1 MAKKK
6 STNEIFPFYDYLWH
20 FYESHRKK
28 IIASYTPLTKKFL
41 AYNDPSDGTAFLRLP
56 QYQALEIYV
65 FLKEYLNN
73 KPLKDVFDKWKD
85 GIEEFAGA
93 EKNKAV
99 DGQLTIYETGADD
112 YGDYYESMKAYAP
125 GYTNYIFALTM
136 GVGKTILMATMIFY
150 EFLLANKYP
159 KSDKYCHNVIVF
171 APDLTVLQSLK
182 EIMTFDKSQVVPPE
196 YASWLDANLKFHF
209 MNESGMSL
217 SVLDKSSFNIIISNT
232 QKIILKQRRT
242 QQSAAQLLFS
252 DLIDRPTQDD
262 GASGASVYDDLY
274 EVSSDADLMTNQRFE
289 KLSRLHQIGIYVD
302 EAHHAFGSKLEKD
315 LLDVKST
322 TSLRLTINE
331 LTKALKKRGTHVVAC
346 YNYTG
351 TPFVKKQLLPE
362 VVYSYG
368 LKHAIDNKYLKRAM
382 VYGVDNART
391 AEFVSMVLKEFF
403 KYHGNKRYEGMLPKI
418 AFFATT
424 IESLETELKPE
435 VQKVLDELG
444 LSDDIIL
451 TNHEGA
457 TKEEIYHFRH
467 LDDPNSHKQVILLVN
482 KGKEGW
488 NCRSLCAVALHRKPD
503 SKIFVLQAS
512 MRCLRSLTENQ
523 LTAHIYLSE
532 ENKSI
537 LEDELQDNFRL
548 TISDIGGKNNKSV
561 PYEVRL
567 VPPPVLIKLKRVHKK
582 FNLITKEAPEAVKFD
597 LENLNDEIQAKYK
610 ITVTGTA
617 IENIGKANSKAVD
630 VTKDVRQKIVYTKLM
645 LIAEISRYLNESP
658 VKIEAI
664 MRDAV
669 PAIGKVLDKVNEYNE
684 LLYDWVIPRIFRSMY
699 EIMESLETE
708 EREIKL
714 VNDPPKGFYEISNLP
729 ELTVSIDDAQAKA
742 KRGKSFH
749 LDHYCF
755 DSRPEN
761 DLFWRL
767 LQDDKVEKV
776 YFTGM
781 LTHGQTDFRISYI
794 DPLSQTVRYYYPDF
808 LVRDINGSYLIIE
821 VKQDNKIDSEV
832 VKAKKEY
839 TRLMAVE
846 SGMGYQIIPGSMA
859 LTNPL
864 IFPNST
870 DKTEEQK

>member
-1 MAKKK
+1 MVKKK
-6 STNEIFPFYDYLWH
+6 TSDEIFPFFDYLWH

-28 IIASYTPLTKKFL
+28 ILATYTPLTKKFL
-41 AYNDPSDGTAFLRLP
+41 AYNDPSDDSSFLRLP
-56 QYQALEIYV
+56 QYQALEIYI
-65 FLKEYLNN
+65 FLKEYLEN
-73 KPLKDVFDKWKD
+73 KPLKDVFDEWRD
-85 GIEEFAGA
+85 GIDKFAGA

-112 YGDYYESMKAYAP
+112 YGDYYASMKAFAP

-159 KSDKYCHNVIVF
+159 KSDKFCHNVIVF

-209 MNESGMSL
+209 MDESGMSL
-217 SVLDKSSFNIIISNT
+217 SVLDNSSFNIIISNT

-242 QQSAAQLLFS
+242 QQSAAQILFS
-252 DLIDRPTQDD
+252 DLVDKPTQSDD
-262 GASGASVYDDLY
+262 GQSSGAYDDLY
-274 EVSSDADLMTNQRFE
+274 DVSNDADLMTNQRFE

-315 LLDVKST
+315 LLDVKAT

-331 LTKALKKRGTHVVAC
+331 LTKALERRGTHVVAC

-368 LKHAIDNKYLKRAM
+368 LKNAIDNKYLKRAM
-382 VYGVDNART
+382 VYGLDNAST
-391 AEFVSMVLKEFF
+391 SEFVSMVLKEFF
-403 KYHGNKRYEGMLPKI
+403 KYHGDKRYEGMLPKI

-424 IESLETELKPE
+424 IDSLESDLKPQ

-444 LSDDIIL
+444 LGDEIIL

-457 TKEEIYHFRH
+457 TNEEIYQFRH
-467 LDDPNSHKQVILLVN
+467 LDEPNSNKQVILLVN

-503 SKIFVLQAS
+503 SKIFILQAS

-523 LTAHIYLSE
+523 LTAHVYLSE

-548 TISDIGGKNNKSV
+548 TISDIGGKDNKSQK
-561 PYEVRL
+561 YEVRL
-567 VPPPVLIKLKRVHKK
+567 VPPPVFIKLRRVHKR
-582 FNLITKEAPEAVKFD
+582 FNLVTKASPEAVNFD
-597 LENLNDEIQAKYK
+597 FEKLNEEILAKYK

-617 IENIGKANSKAVD
+617 IENLGKAAGKAID
-630 VTKDVRQKIVYTKLM
+630 VTKDVRHKIVFTELM

-658 VKIEAI
+658 LIIENI
-664 MRDAV
+664 IRKAV
-669 PAIGKVLDKVNEYNE
+669 PAVGIVLDKVNEYND
-684 LLYDWVIPRIFRSMY
+684 LLYDWVIPRIFGALY
-699 EIMESLETE
+699 EIKESQEID

-729 ELTVSIDDAQAKA
+729 ELTVSIKDDQAKH
-742 KRGKSFH
+742 KQGKSFH

-767 LQDDKVEKV
+767 MQDDKVEKV

-794 DPLSQTVRYYYPDF
+794 DPLSKTVRYYYPDF
-808 LVRDINGSYLIIE
+808 LVKDINGSYLIIE
-821 VKQDNKIDSEV
+821 VKQDNKIDSEI
-832 VKAKKEY
+832 VKAKEEY

-846 SGMGYQIIPGSMA
+846 SGMGYQIIPGTKA
-859 LTNPL
+859 LTKQLN
-864 IFPNST
+864 FPSAMKKET
-870 DKTEEQK
+870 

>member
-6 STNEIFPFYDYLWH
+6 STNEIFPFYDYIWH
-20 FYESHRKK
+20 FYEGHRKK
-28 IIASYTPLTKKFL
+28 IIATYTPLTKKFL
-41 AYNDPSDGTAFLRLP
+41 AYNDPSEGTAFLRLP

-65 FLKEYLNN
+65 FLKEYLDN
-73 KPLKDVFDKWKD
+73 KPLKDIFDKWKD

-93 EKNKAV
+93 EKNKTI
-99 DGQLTIYETGADD
+99 DGQLTIYDTSAED
-112 YGDYYESMKAYAP
+112 YGDYYERMKAYAP

-159 KSDKYCHNVIVF
+159 RSDKYCHNVIVF

-209 MNESGMSL
+209 MDESGMSL

-242 QQSAAQLLFS
+242 QQSAAQILFS
-252 DLIDRPTQDD
+252 DLVDKPTQTAD
-262 GASGASVYDDLY
+262 GQSTGAYDDLY
-274 EVSSDADLMTNQRFE
+274 DVNSEADLMTNQRFE
-289 KLSRLHQIGIYVD
+289 KLSRLYQIGIFVD

-315 LLDVKST
+315 LMDDKAT

-331 LTKALKKRGTHVVAC
+331 LTKALEKRGTHVVAC

-391 AEFVSMVLKEFF
+391 PEFVSMVLKEFF
-403 KYHGNKRYEGMLPKI
+403 KYHGDKRYEGMIPKI

-457 TKEEIYHFRH
+457 TNEEIYQFQH
-467 LDDPNSHKQVILLVN
+467 LDALTSHKQVILLVN

-488 NCRSLCAVALHRKPD
+488 NCRSLCAVALHRRPD

-512 MRCLRSLTENQ
+512 MRCLRSLTESQ

-548 TISDIGGKNNKSV
+548 TISDIGGSENKSNK
-561 PYEVRL
+561 YEVRL
-567 VPPPVLIKLKRVHKK
+567 VPPPVLIKLRRVHKR
-582 FNLITKEAPEAVKFD
+582 FNLTTKATPETVNFGFED
-597 LENLNDEIQAKYK
+597 LNDEILAKYK

-617 IENIGKANSKAVD
+617 IEHLGKTSSKAVD
-630 VTKDVRQKIVYTKLM
+630 VTREARQKIGYTELM

-658 VKIEAI
+658 VRIEGV
-664 MRDAV
+664 MRDAE
-669 PAIGKVLDKVNEYNE
+669 PAIGIVLDKVNEYNE
-684 LLYDWVIPRIFRSMY
+684 LLYDWVIPRIFRALY
-699 EIMESLETE
+699 EVTESIETE

-714 VNDPPKGFYEISNLP
+714 VNDPPKGFYEVSNLP
-729 ELTVSIDDAQAKA
+729 ELTVNIEDDKA
-742 KRGKSFH
+742 KQKRNKSFH

-755 DSRPEN
+755 DSKPEN

-781 LTHGQTDFRISYI
+781 LTHGQTDFRVSYI

-808 LVRDINGSYLIIE
+808 LVQNASGSYLILE
-821 VKQDNKIDSEV
+821 VKGDNKVEDEV
-832 VKAKKEY
+832 VKAKADFA
-839 TRLMAVE
+839 RLMATE
-846 SGMGYQIIPGSMA
+846 SGMGYQMIPGSKVA
-859 LTNPL
+859 STTLL
-864 IFPNST
+864 FPIR
-870 DKTEEQK
+870 

>member
-1 MAKKK
+1 MAKRKT
-6 STNEIFPFYDYLWH
+6 TNNVFPFYDYLWH
-20 FYESHRKK
+20 FYESHKKK
-28 IIASYTPLTKKFL
+28 IVATYTPLTKKFL
-41 AYNDPSDGTAFLRLP
+41 SFNDPSDGTAFLRLP

-73 KPLKDVFDKWKD
+73 KPLKDVFDKWRD

-99 DGQLTIYETGADD
+99 DGQLTIYDTSADD
-112 YGDYYESMKAYAP
+112 YGDYYESMKSFAP

-182 EIMTFDKSQVVPPE
+182 EIMTFDKSNVVPPE

-209 MNESGMSL
+209 MDESGMSL
-217 SVLDKSSFNIIISNT
+217 SVIDKSSFNIIISNT

-252 DLIDRPTQDD
+252 DLDD
-262 GASGASVYDDLY
+262 KHPQSDETSGESAYDDLY
-274 EVSSDADLMTNQRFE
+274 EVNSDADLMTNQRFE

-315 LLDVKST
+315 LLDVTAT

-331 LTKALKKRGTHVVAC
+331 LTKALEKRGTHVVAC

-368 LKHAIDNKYLKRAM
+368 LKHAIDNKYLKRAI
-382 VYGVDNART
+382 VYGLDNART
-391 AEFVSMVLKEFF
+391 PEFVSMVLKEFF
-403 KYHGNKRYEGMLPKI
+403 KYHGNKRYEGILPKI

-424 IESLETELKPE
+424 IDSLETELKPE

-444 LSDDIIL
+444 LGNDIIL

-457 TKEEIYHFRH
+457 SNEEIYQFRH
-467 LDDPNSHKQVILLVN
+467 LDDPNSYKQVILLVN

-488 NCRSLCAVALHRKPD
+488 NCRSLCSVALHRKPD

-523 LTAHIYLSE
+523 LTAQIYLSE
-532 ENKSI
+532 ENKGI

-548 TISDIGGKNNKSV
+548 TISDIGGSDNKSKK
-561 PYEVRL
+561 YEVRL
-567 VPPPVLIKLKRVHKK
+567 VPPPVLIKLRRVHKR
-582 FNLITKEAPEAVKFD
+582 FNLISKDTPESVNFEF
-597 LENLNDEIQAKYK
+597 ENLNDEILAKYK

-617 IENIGKANSKAVD
+617 IENLGKASSKAVD
-630 VTKDVRQKIVYTKLM
+630 VTKDVRHKIVYTELM

-658 VKIEAI
+658 IRIEAI
-664 MRDAV
+664 LRDAV
-669 PAIGKVLDKVNEYNE
+669 PAIGLVLDKVNEYND
-684 LLYDWVIPRIFRSMY
+684 LLYEWVIPRVFRTLY
-699 EIMESLETE
+699 EITESMETE

-714 VNDPPKGFYEISNLP
+714 VNDPPKGFYEISNPP
-729 ELTVSIDDAQAKA
+729 ELTVSIEDEQVKPT
-742 KRGKSFH
+742 RNKSFH

-794 DPLSQTVRYYYPDF
+794 DPLSKTVRYYYPDF

-832 VKAKKEY
+832 VKAKEEY

-846 SGMGYQIIPGSMA
+846 SGMGYQIIPGTKA

-864 IFPNST
+864 TFPTSAT
-870 DKTEEQK
+870 RFRPKI

>member
-6 STNEIFPFYDYLWH
+6 TSNEIFPFYDYLWH
-20 FYESHRKK
+20 FYESHKK
-28 IIASYTPLTKKFL
+28 RIVVTYTPLTKKFL
-41 AYNDPSDGTAFLRLP
+41 AYNDPSEGTSFLRLP

-73 KPLKDVFDKWKD
+73 KPLKDVFDKWRD

-99 DGQLTIYETGADD
+99 DGQLTIYDTGADD
-112 YGDYYESMKAYAP
+112 YGDYYESMKAFAP

-209 MNESGMSL
+209 MDESGMSL
-217 SVLDKSSFNIIISNT
+217 SVIDKSTFNIIISNT

-242 QQSAAQLLFS
+242 LQSAAQMLFN
-252 DLIDRPTQDD
+252 DLVDKPSQSGD
-262 GASGASVYDDLY
+262 GLPSGAYDDLY
-274 EVSSDADLMTNQRFE
+274 EVSNDADLMTNQRFE

-315 LLDVKST
+315 LLDVKAT

-331 LTKALKKRGTHVVAC
+331 LTKALEKRGTHVVAC

-382 VYGVDNART
+382 VYGLDNART

-424 IESLETELKPE
+424 IDSLETDLKPE
-435 VQKVLDELG
+435 VQKVLDELDIT
-444 LSDDIIL
+444 DDVIL

-457 TKEEIYHFRH
+457 SNEQIYQFRH
-467 LDDPNSHKQVILLVN
+467 LDDPNSNKQVILLVN

-532 ENKSI
+532 ENKST

-548 TISDIGGKNNKSV
+548 TISDIGGKDNKTQK
-561 PYEVRL
+561 YEVRI
-567 VPPPVLIKLKRVHKK
+567 VPPPVLIKLRRVHKR
-582 FNLITKEAPEAVKFD
+582 FDLIPKATSEAVNFD
-597 LENLNDEIQAKYK
+597 FEHLNEEILAKYK

-617 IENIGKANSKAVD
+617 IENLGKTAGKAVD
-630 VTKDVRQKIVYTKLM
+630 VTKDVRHKIEYTELM

-658 VKIEAI
+658 LSVETI
-664 MRDAV
+664 MGKAV
-669 PAIGKVLDKVNEYNE
+669 PAIGKVLDKVNEYND
-684 LLYDWVIPRIFRSMY
+684 LLYDWVIPRIFRALY
-699 EIMESLETE
+699 EIVESQEIE
-708 EREIKL
+708 DREIKL

-729 ELTVSIDDAQAKA
+729 ELTVSIEDDQAKQ
-742 KRGKSFH
+742 KQHKSFH

-767 LQDDKVEKV
+767 LQDVKVEKV

-794 DPLSQTVRYYYPDF
+794 DPISQTVRYYYPDF
-808 LVRDINGSYLIIE
+808 LVRDVNGSYLIIE
-821 VKQDNKIDSEV
+821 VKADNMIDSEV
-832 VKAKKEY
+832 VKAKEEY

-846 SGMGYQIIPGSMA
+846 SGMGYQIIPGTKA
-859 LTNPL
+859 LTKQLN
-864 IFPNST
+864 FPST
-870 DKTEEQK
+870 ITKGT

>member
-1 MAKKK
+1 MVKKK
-6 STNEIFPFYDYLWH
+6 TSDEIFPFFDYLWH

-28 IIASYTPLTKKFL
+28 ILATYTPLTKKFL
-41 AYNDPSDGTAFLRLP
+41 AYNDPSDDSSFLRLP
-56 QYQALEIYV
+56 QYQALEIYI
-65 FLKEYLNN
+65 FLKEYLEN
-73 KPLKDVFDKWKD
+73 KPLKDVFDEWRD
-85 GIEEFAGA
+85 GIDKFAGA

-112 YGDYYESMKAYAP
+112 YGVYYASMKAFAP

-159 KSDKYCHNVIVF
+159 KSDKFCHNVIVF

-209 MNESGMSL
+209 MDESGMSL
-217 SVLDKSSFNIIISNT
+217 SVLDNSSFNIIISNT

-242 QQSAAQLLFS
+242 QQSAAQILFS
-252 DLIDRPTQDD
+252 DLVDKPTQSDD
-262 GASGASVYDDLY
+262 GQSSGAYDDLY
-274 EVSSDADLMTNQRFE
+274 DVSNDADLMTNQRFE

-315 LLDVKST
+315 LLDVKAT

-331 LTKALKKRGTHVVAC
+331 LTKALERRGTHVVAC

-368 LKHAIDNKYLKRAM
+368 LKNAIDNKYLKRAM
-382 VYGVDNART
+382 VYGLDNAST
-391 AEFVSMVLKEFF
+391 SEFVSMVLKEFF
-403 KYHGNKRYEGMLPKI
+403 KYHGDKRYEGMLPKI

-424 IESLETELKPE
+424 IDSLESDLKPQ

-444 LSDDIIL
+444 LGDEIIL

-457 TKEEIYHFRH
+457 TNEEIYQFRH
-467 LDDPNSHKQVILLVN
+467 LDEPNSNKQVILLVN

-503 SKIFVLQAS
+503 SKIFILQAS

-523 LTAHIYLSE
+523 LTAHVYLSE

-548 TISDIGGKNNKSV
+548 TISDIGGKDNKSQK
-561 PYEVRL
+561 YEVRL
-567 VPPPVLIKLKRVHKK
+567 VPPPVFIKLRRVHKR
-582 FNLITKEAPEAVKFD
+582 FNLVTKASPEAVNFD
-597 LENLNDEIQAKYK
+597 FEKLNEEILAKYK

-617 IENIGKANSKAVD
+617 IENLGKAAGKAID
-630 VTKDVRQKIVYTKLM
+630 VTKDVRHKIVFTELM

-658 VKIEAI
+658 LIIENI
-664 MRDAV
+664 IRKAV
-669 PAIGKVLDKVNEYNE
+669 PAVGIVLDKVNEYND
-684 LLYDWVIPRIFRSMY
+684 LLYDWVIPRIFGALY
-699 EIMESLETE
+699 EIKESQEID

-729 ELTVSIDDAQAKA
+729 ELTVSIKDDQAKH
-742 KRGKSFH
+742 KQGKSFH

-767 LQDDKVEKV
+767 MQDDKVEKV

-794 DPLSQTVRYYYPDF
+794 DPLSKTVRYYYPDF
-808 LVRDINGSYLIIE
+808 LVKDINGSYLIIE
-821 VKQDNKIDSEV
+821 VKQDNKIDSEI
-832 VKAKKEY
+832 VKAKEEY

-846 SGMGYQIIPGSMA
+846 SGMGYQIIPGTKA
-859 LTNPL
+859 LTKQLN
-864 IFPNST
+864 FPSAMKKET
-870 DKTEEQK
+870 